1 MPEIQIPGIVIVGL
15 QVVLAFVGAFT
26 LALWLSMIVWTFR
39 DARARSRDVFAVLL
53 ATLMVVLFGPLGL
66 LLYFLLRPQVTL
78 AELYERSL
86 EEEALLQDLEEQQ
99 RCPGCSRAVEN
110 AWMVCPDCHTQ
121 LKKRCHSCEELLHL
135 KWNVCPFCG
144 TNQASHTIDFR
155 TAAPAQRSQPMSSA
169 GPSKSAAPAQEL
181 GAPSAPPAPKKPP
194 QPQAQ
199 PLRAPHAMPTRPIP
213 MPPPSEMPDSS
224 SDSSSSEEPDKQA
237 ESV

>member
-1 MPEIQIPGIVIVGL
+1 
-15 QVVLAFVGAFT
+15 
-26 LALWLSMIVWTFR
+26 MIVWTFR
-39 DARARSRDVFAVLL
+39 DARSRSRDVFAVLL
-53 ATLMVVLFGPLGL
+53 ASLMVVLFGPLGL

-155 TAAPAQRSQPMSSA
+155 TAAPAQAQRSQQSQPMSSA
-169 GPSKSAAPAQEL
+169 GPSKSSPPVQEL
-181 GAPSAPPAPKKPP
+181 GAPAISPAPKRP
-194 QPQAQ
+194 PQAQ
-199 PLRAPHAMPTRPIP
+199 PLKAPHAMPTRPIP
-213 MPPPSEMPDSS
+213 MPPPSEMPDPSASS
-224 SDSSSSEEPDKQA
+224 SASSSEEPDKQT
-237 ESV
+237 ESA